1 MTCKEQIAALMA
13 DHFAE
18 WVVERRK
25 AFDDLAD
32 KLGMFCA
39 CGRLATGLHLSRCK
53 KFNTLVDKET
63 LSRLSHL
70 IKTR

>member
-1 MTCKEQIAALMA
+1 MTYKEQMVALIG

-25 AFDDLAD
+25 TFDDLAD
-32 KLGMFCA
+32 KSGMFCV
-39 CGRLATGLHLSRCK
+39 CGSLATGLHLSRCK

-63 LSRLSHL
+63 VSRLSHL
-70 IKTR
+70 IKTQ